1 MSSSTCIRRAGGRR
15 FTGSVVAMIFVLF
28 LITSCGGG
36 GTGVSRT
43 GTPTPST
50 QIRFG
55 DSAADS
61 VIAFELTV
69 ASPILLQPSGGGA
82 KVPVTVGS
90 NRLELSHT
98 AAKFE
103 PLGVVTVPT
112 GSYSSADI
120 TILNPELT
128 FLSSFG
134 LPFTIPGTTSQ
145 TVTVNFNPALV
156 VNSAPVMLII
166 DFNLANALITD
177 NAGSIVGVNF
187 AASSLSVSA
196 GAVAPEASQED
207 DTGEIEALSGVI
219 SSVNGA
225 NFVLNAGQSGAQLT
239 FTTDGTTMFTDGLT
253 NLLSSVNQVVKVEG
267 VTRSDGTLFAKEIE
281 GIEGQNGAEIEGVIT
296 QATPQTSFTL
306 VVQDGIGS
314 GMDNTK
320 VGATFTTDVSGLNA
334 SKYVIDDRGMDFSGL
349 TVPGASFP
357 FDATT
362 LNGSQRVEVD
372 ITTAVPAAPGNVVA
386 DKVRL
391 EQQSV
396 GGTVANF
403 VAGTGGNATFDLN
416 LPADSYVT
424 TITGETVVHVF
435 QQAGTDNRFGTIANG
450 DILRVRGL
458 LFWTGTTFNMIARRI
473 TP

>member
-1 MSSSTCIRRAGGRR
+1 MNSNHFLCPARGRHAAARA
-15 FTGSVVAMIFVLF
+15 VAIIFF
-28 LITSCGGG
+28 ISLITSCGGG
-36 GTGVSRT
+36 GAGVSRT
-43 GTPTPST
+43 GTATPST

-61 VIAFELTV
+61 VIAFEVTV

-82 KVPVTVGS
+82 KVPVTVGG

-128 FLSSFG
+128 FLNSIG
-134 LPFTIPGTTSQ
+134 LPLTIPGTSSQ
-145 TVTVNFNPALV
+145 TVTVNFTPALV
-156 VNSAPVMLII
+156 VASTPVILKI
-166 DFNLANALITD
+166 DFNLANSLVTNSGGAVI
-177 NAGSIVGVNF
+177 GVNF
-187 AASSLSVSA
+187 AASSLSAST
-196 GAVAPEASQED
+196 GAIAPEASQED

-219 SSVNGA
+219 SSVNGST
-225 NFVLNAGQSGAQLT
+225 FVLNAGQSGAQLT
-239 FTTDGTTMFTDGLT
+239 FTTDGTTVFSDGLT
-253 NLLSSVNQVVKVEG
+253 NLLGALNQVVKVEG
-267 VTRSDGTLFAKEIE
+267 VTKSDGTLFAREIE
-281 GIEGQNGAEIEGVIT
+281 GIEGQNGAEVEGLIT
-296 QATPQTSFTL
+296 QVTPQTSFTL
-306 VVQDGIGS
+306 LAQDGVGQ

-320 VGATFTTDVSGLNA
+320 VGATFTADVSGLNA
-334 SKYVIDDRGMDFSGL
+334 SKYVIDNRGMDFSGL
-349 TVPGASFP
+349 TVPGTSFP

-362 LNGSQRVEVD
+362 IQTGQRVELD
-372 ITTAVPAAPGNVVA
+372 STTAVPAAPGTIVA

-391 EQQSV
+391 EQQPV

-403 VAGTGGNATFDLN
+403 VAGTGGKATFDLN
-416 LPADSYVT
+416 LPADSYLGVLS
-424 TITGETVVHVF
+424 GQAVVHVF
-435 QQAGTDNRFGTIANG
+435 QQAGTDNKFGTIANG
-450 DILRVRGL
+450 NTLRVRGL